1 MVFAPQMMR
10 GFFMCLVMLVVQC
23 WAAPAGIGATVTPAP
38 AFTSTAQRIVT
49 LSPHLTELVYAVS
62 AEHKLVGVARF
73 SDYPVAARQLP
84 IVGDAMQINWE
95 RLLALR
101 PDLVLAW
108 KSGTPAHVI
117 ARLERLGLTVLV
129 VETTQI
135 DDISGALELIATRA
149 GTLAHSASARTNWA
163 GTLQSLRARIKSE
176 PPLRVFYALWHQ
188 PLMTVNGGHWV
199 SEVIALCGGSN
210 VFASMPTLTAQV
222 SLEALLS
229 RKPQVVVG
237 THSDTTDT
245 ALATRWQRYPS
256 PLSQLPVFALNA
268 DWLQRPTPRLALA
281 AKELCQHLDAVRSNR
296 TLTATPG
303 AS

>member
-1 MVFAPQMMR
+1 
-10 GFFMCLVMLVVQC
+10 MCLVMLVVQC

-149 GTLAHSASARTNWA
+149 GTLAHSAAARTNWA

-176 PPLRVFYALWHQ
+176 PPLRVFYSLWHQ

-199 SEVIALCGGSN
+199 SE
-210 VFASMPTLTAQV
+210 
-222 SLEALLS
+222 
-229 RKPQVVVG
+229 VVVG